1 MAMLNNQMVLL
12 TLCPKYEQIQQ
23 YLGHVIQIPR
33 SKNRIHS
40 RHQTGPL
47 NTKTRIHVYI
57 YIYTHI
63 HMCIC
68 MYNMLYNIIQLHIYV
83 HIQIYIYIYIHI
95 YI

>member
-57 YIYTHI
+57 YIYTYSHVYMYVQYVIQYYTITYICTYTDI
-63 HMCIC
+63 H
-68 MYNMLYNIIQLHIYV
+68 
-83 HIQIYIYIYIHI
+83 IYIHI